1 MEINLISD
9 TVTKPSPEMLQHM
22 FNAKVGD
29 DVFKQDP
36 TVNEFERIVADL
48 FGMEA
53 AMFFPT
59 GTMANQTAIK
69 LNTNPGDQIICDKW
83 SHIHLYESGGA
94 SANSGVNFNLLDGNR
109 GIITAEE
116 VKAGINDP
124 EFYHTPMSKMVGIE
138 NTTNKGGGACY
149 EIAELQ
155 KIKQVCK
162 DHNLKYHLDGARLWN
177 AMIAKKQEPKQFGQL
192 FDTISVC
199 FSKGLGCPI
208 GSVLLSDTATI
219 HSALRVRKIFGG
231 NMRQSG
237 YLAAAGIYALQN
249 NINRLEDDHRRAK
262 ELGIQL
268 EQCNWVAIVEPVET
282 NIVVFSAQPHIKDQE
297 VIEKLKQNGISISL
311 LAKGKLRMVT
321 HLDYRQ
327 VMHEYVM
334 EVLEKIEF
342 LLFYLF
348 NCFSYLQNIG
358 LLIFTFLNT
367 IRILIFNKFV
377 VINAIFEDIKLLIFD
392 IPNNPFAIYHGV
404 C

>member
-9 TVTKPSPEMLQHM
+9 TVTKPSPEMLQAM

-53 AMFFPT
+53 ALFFPT

-94 SANSGVNFNLLDGNR
+94 SSNSGVNFNLLDGTR
-109 GIITAEE
+109 GIITAEQ
-116 VKAGINDP
+116 VKEGINDP

-149 EIAELQ
+149 EIEELQ
-155 KIKQVCK
+155 KIRQVCS
-162 DHNLKYHLDGARLWN
+162 DNNLKYHLDGARLWN
-177 AMIAKKQEPKQFGQL
+177 ALIAKKQQPKQFGDL

-208 GSVLLSDTATI
+208 GSVLLSDAETM
-219 HSALRVRKIFGG
+219 HRALRIRKIFGG

-262 ELGIQL
+262 ELGTQL
-268 EQCNWVAIVEPVET
+268 EQCDWVAKLEPVET
-282 NIVVFSAQPHIKDQE
+282 NIVVFSAQPHIQDQL

-311 LAKGKLRMVT
+311 LAKGKLRIVT

-327 VMHEYVM
+327 VMHEYVL
-334 EVLEKIEF
+334 EALEKLRF
-342 LLFYLF
+342 
-348 NCFSYLQNIG
+348 
-358 LLIFTFLNT
+358 
-367 IRILIFNKFV
+367 
-377 VINAIFEDIKLLIFD
+377 
-392 IPNNPFAIYHGV
+392 
-404 C
+404 

>member
-9 TVTKPSPEMLQHM
+9 TVTKPTPEMLQAM

-36 TVNEFERIVADL
+36 TVNAFEKMVADL
-48 FGMEA
+48 FVMEA
-53 AMFFPT
+53 ALFFPT

-109 GIITAEE
+109 GMITAAQ
-116 VKAGINDP
+116 VKEGINDP

-149 EIAELQ
+149 EIEELQ
-155 KIKQVCK
+155 KIKQVCV

-177 AMIAKKQEPKQFGQL
+177 AMIAKKQQPKQFGQL

-208 GSVLLSDTATI
+208 GSVLLSDAETI
-219 HSALRVRKIFGG
+219 HRALRIRKIFGG

-249 NINRLEDDHRRAK
+249 NINRLEEDHHRAK
-262 ELGIQL
+262 ELGSALQ
-268 EQCNWVAIVEPVET
+268 QCSWVAVVEPVET
-282 NIVVFSAQPHIKDQE
+282 NIVVFSAQPHVKDQD
-297 VIEKLKQNGISISL
+297 VIEKLKQKGIAISL
-311 LAKGKLRMVT
+311 LAKGKLRIVT

-327 VMHEYVM
+327 VMHEYVL
-334 EVLEKIEF
+334 EALEKLSF
-342 LLFYLF
+342 
-348 NCFSYLQNIG
+348 
-358 LLIFTFLNT
+358 
-367 IRILIFNKFV
+367 
-377 VINAIFEDIKLLIFD
+377 
-392 IPNNPFAIYHGV
+392 
-404 C
+404 

>member
-9 TVTKPSPEMLQHM
+9 TVTKPSPEMMQAM
-22 FNAKVGD
+22 FEAKVGD

-109 GIITAEE
+109 GIITAEQ
-116 VKAGINDP
+116 VKEGINDP

-149 EIAELQ
+149 EIEELQ
-155 KIKQVCK
+155 KIRQVCT
-162 DHNLKYHLDGARLWN
+162 DNNLKYHLDGARLWN
-177 AMIAKKQEPKQFGQL
+177 ALIAKKQQPKQFGDL

-208 GSVLLSDTATI
+208 GSVLLSDAETM
-219 HSALRVRKIFGG
+219 HRALRIRKIFGG

-262 ELGIQL
+262 ELGTQL
-268 EQCNWVAIVEPVET
+268 EQCDWVAKVEPVET
-282 NIVVFSAQPHIKDQE
+282 NIVVFSAQPHIQDQL
-297 VIEKLKQNGISISL
+297 VIEKLKQKGISISL
-311 LAKGKLRMVT
+311 LAKGKLRIVT

-327 VMHEYVM
+327 VMHEYVL
-334 EVLEKIEF
+334 EVLDKIAF
-342 LLFYLF
+342 
-348 NCFSYLQNIG
+348 
-358 LLIFTFLNT
+358 
-367 IRILIFNKFV
+367 
-377 VINAIFEDIKLLIFD
+377 
-392 IPNNPFAIYHGV
+392 
-404 C
+404 